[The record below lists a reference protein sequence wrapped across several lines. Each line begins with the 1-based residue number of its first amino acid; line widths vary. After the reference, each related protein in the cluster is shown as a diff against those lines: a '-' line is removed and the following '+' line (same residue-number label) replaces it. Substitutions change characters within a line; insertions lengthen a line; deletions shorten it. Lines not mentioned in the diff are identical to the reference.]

1 LRENNRVLEEKVTDY
16 YNTIASKEF
25 ENIELREK
33 IEGLEKEDPIVLV
46 RGIIFIFSYF
56 ACKLMVSYIDRDE
69 GNT

>member
-16 YNTIASKEF
+16 YNAIASKEF

-46 RGIIFIFSYF
+46 RGIIYIFSLF
-56 ACKLMVSYIDRDE
+56 ACKLMASYIYRDK